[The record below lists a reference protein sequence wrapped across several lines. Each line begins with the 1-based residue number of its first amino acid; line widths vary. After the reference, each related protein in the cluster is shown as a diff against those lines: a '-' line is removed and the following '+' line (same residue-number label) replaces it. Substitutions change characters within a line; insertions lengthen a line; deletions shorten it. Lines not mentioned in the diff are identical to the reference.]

1 MIAGYLG
8 VWSLFGL
15 IAHLA
20 DLGLHALVPQSPWL
34 TFNGW
39 ALGAAVLALAGLFQ
53 FSALKRRCLD
63 ACRTPMAFV
72 AQHWRGRDQRRQ
84 ALLLGAHHGL
94 FCVGCCW
101 ALMLLMFVV
110 GTGSVGWM
118 LALGAVMAAEKNF
131 RWGRR
136 LSAPLG
142 IGLLAW
148 SAWIV
153 IAETSA
159 TSV

>member
-1 MIAGYLG
+1 M
-8 VWSLFGL
+8 
-15 IAHLA
+15 
-20 DLGLHALVPQSPWL
+20 
-34 TFNGW
+34 TF
-39 ALGAAVLALAGLFQ
+39 V
-53 FSALKRRCLD
+53 
-63 ACRTPMAFV
+63 V
-72 AQHWRGRDQRRQ
+72 QHWRGRDQRRQ
-84 ALLLGAHHGL
+84 ALLLGIHHGL
-94 FCVGCCW
+94 YCVGCCW

-131 RWGRR
+131 PWGRR

-153 IAETSA
+153 LAEAHLLSM
-159 TSV
+159 